1 MSCIKHQEIKG
12 SCIHLHEQSV
22 AVNPPAPSQD
32 KQKCHSCEN
41 FKMFFQVATDALGFD
56 PSCQPG
62 LLDPMCIAD
71 EIRNMKNAYATN
83 QATINSLREMVGEFR
98 GASHIAL
105 DELRQWRISHA
116 EENNTSSSWES
127 EAETALEKL
136 IDKSELLTT
145 TKGEG
150 NL

>member
-83 QATINSLREMVGEFR
+83 QATINSLRE
-98 GASHIAL
+98 
-105 DELRQWRISHA
+105 
-116 EENNTSSSWES
+116 
-127 EAETALEKL
+127 ALEVLATGKCPEHKGFVTHCACISKFAYDVL
-136 IDKSELLTT
+136 RLLTT

-150 NL
+150 NK